1 MLENTTN
8 ISIEQLVEIVGVTTG
23 SVIAVGKGIL
33 SFCELISSYNIE
45 IGLMTKKE
53 QWKFR
58 ITNLA
63 MLTFSIWLLNVLFCF
78 VCSDE
83 RVICVVFLCCM
94 IIFLVWGISCL
105 LLAVMWLLNKRKVV
119 LINTN
124 VEGYVRVLCFVAFL
138 LFGITFNDCLV
149 FYGTEKY
156 NVWIGSF
163 LMTVLIMEMFIW
175 LADFSNQSGIAKICY
190 YDLAL
195 KKNIFVFFRYDE
207 DLFMCG
213 NASKMNECDENYLVP
228 YKRIQEAKL
237 LPISRDIK
245 QESHVNCRRV
255 IIQTS
260 NVDYELEKILNK
272 VKDALKNQ
280 NITQGKID
288 ETYIYIKPSDKKAYY
303 VTPDEVT
310 DSVEL

>member
-1 MLENTTN
+1 
-8 ISIEQLVEIVGVTTG
+8 
-23 SVIAVGKGIL
+23 
-33 SFCELISSYNIE
+33 
-45 IGLMTKKE
+45 MTKKE

-63 MLTFSIWLLNVLFCF
+63 MLAFSIWLLNVLFCF

-83 RVICVVFLCCM
+83 RVIYVVFLCCI
-94 IIFLVWGISCL
+94 IIFLIWGISCF
-105 LLAVMWLLNKRKVV
+105 LLAVMWLLNKRKIV

-124 VEGYVRVLCFVAFL
+124 VEGYVRALCFVAFL

-190 YDLAL
+190 YDLTL

-245 QESHVNCRRV
+245 QELHVNCRRV

>member
-94 IIFLVWGISCL
+94 IIFLIWGISCL
-105 LLAVMWLLNKRKVV
+105 LLAVMWLLNKRKTV

-124 VEGYVRVLCFVAFL
+124 VE
-138 LFGITFNDCLV
+138 
-149 FYGTEKY
+149 E
-156 NVWIGSF
+156 IGR
-163 LMTVLIMEMFIW
+163 
-175 LADFSNQSGIAKICY
+175 A
-190 YDLAL
+190 
-195 KKNIFVFFRYDE
+195 
-207 DLFMCG
+207 
-213 NASKMNECDENYLVP
+213 
-228 YKRIQEAKL
+228 
-237 LPISRDIK
+237 
-245 QESHVNCRRV
+245 HV
-255 IIQTS
+255 
-260 NVDYELEKILNK
+260 
-272 VKDALKNQ
+272 
-280 NITQGKID
+280 
-288 ETYIYIKPSDKKAYY
+288 
-303 VTPDEVT
+303 
-310 DSVEL
+310 

>member
-94 IIFLVWGISCL
+94 IIFLIWGISCL
-105 LLAVMWLLNKRKVV
+105 LLAVMWLLNKRKTV

-156 NVWIGSF
+156 NVWIGSI

-175 LADFSNQSGIAKICY
+175 LADFSNQSGIAK
-190 YDLAL
+190 
-195 KKNIFVFFRYDE
+195 
-207 DLFMCG
+207 
-213 NASKMNECDENYLVP
+213 
-228 YKRIQEAKL
+228 
-237 LPISRDIK
+237 
-245 QESHVNCRRV
+245 
-255 IIQTS
+255 
-260 NVDYELEKILNK
+260 
-272 VKDALKNQ
+272 
-280 NITQGKID
+280 
-288 ETYIYIKPSDKKAYY
+288 
-303 VTPDEVT
+303 
-310 DSVEL
+310 

>member
-1 MLENTTN
+1 
-8 ISIEQLVEIVGVTTG
+8 
-23 SVIAVGKGIL
+23 
-33 SFCELISSYNIE
+33 
-45 IGLMTKKE
+45 
-53 QWKFR
+53 
-58 ITNLA
+58 
-63 MLTFSIWLLNVLFCF
+63 
-78 VCSDE
+78 
-83 RVICVVFLCCM
+83 
-94 IIFLVWGISCL
+94 
-105 LLAVMWLLNKRKVV
+105 
-119 LINTN
+119 
-124 VEGYVRVLCFVAFL
+124 
-138 LFGITFNDCLV
+138 
-149 FYGTEKY
+149 
-156 NVWIGSF
+156 
-163 LMTVLIMEMFIW
+163 MEMFIW
-175 LADFSNQSGIAKICY
+175 LADFSNQSGIAKIGY

>member
-94 IIFLVWGISCL
+94 IIFLIWGISCL
-105 LLAVMWLLNKRKVV
+105 LLVVMWLLNKRKTV

-175 LADFSNQSGIAKICY
+175 A
-190 YDLAL
+190 
-195 KKNIFVFFRYDE
+195 IFIRKTHKP
-207 DLFMCG
+207 LFCCG
-213 NASKMNECDENYLVP
+213 HQPTASWELSSIYSAIRRNSSAYLNFTLMFP
-228 YKRIQEAKL
+228 
-237 LPISRDIK
+237 
-245 QESHVNCRRV
+245 
-255 IIQTS
+255 
-260 NVDYELEKILNK
+260 
-272 VKDALKNQ
+272 
-280 NITQGKID
+280 
-288 ETYIYIKPSDKKAYY
+288 PS
-303 VTPDEVT
+303 
-310 DSVEL
+310 